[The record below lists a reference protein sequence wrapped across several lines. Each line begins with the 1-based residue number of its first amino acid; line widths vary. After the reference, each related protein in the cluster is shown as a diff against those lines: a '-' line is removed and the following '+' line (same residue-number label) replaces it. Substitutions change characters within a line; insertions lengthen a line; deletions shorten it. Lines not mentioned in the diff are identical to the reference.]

1 MVCGKKRSVQLLV
14 ACTLCLII
22 FEGEHLTEFYG
33 ASLLSCSRVLLGAL
47 YSFELEGT
55 VGAPQSV
62 KVLCEEWVLFVFDLL
77 TK

>member
-1 MVCGKKRSVQLLV
+1 MHQALFLGGGAWGRGY
-14 ACTLCLII
+14 